1 MRKGESAISTLELF
15 SCPVNQ
21 SPEHVDHVS
30 VRREGVIT
38 TRFSTSD
45 ATRTKYNERLNS
57 TVYQF
62 DYDVEVS
69 FRSSEGILGFQS
81 FIGNSQAGTTSI
93 TFDK

>member
-1 MRKGESAISTLELF
+1 MRKGESAISTLELY
-15 SCPVNQ
+15 SCPVNEA
-21 SPEHVDHVS
+21 PEHVEHVS

-62 DYDVEVS
+62 DYEVEVS
-69 FRSSEGILGFQS
+69 FRSDEGILGFQS
-81 FIGNSQAGTTSI
+81 FIGTSQAGTTSI
-93 TFDK
+93 VFDK

>member
-15 SCPVNQ
+15 SCPVNEA
-21 SPEHVDHVS
+21 PEHVEHIG

-45 ATRTKYNERLNS
+45 ATRTKYNDRLIS

-69 FRSSEGILGFQS
+69 FRSAQGILGFQS
-81 FIGNSQAGTTSI
+81 LINNVPAGTTTI